1 MKKYGLSV
9 HLVEMDSDP
18 DPDLNAD
25 PGRQTLDADSD
36 PAKKLC
42 RSDRIWIRIR
52 IHKTGRISEIQ
63 SLEASR

>member
-1 MKKYGLSV
+1 
-9 HLVEMDSDP
+9 MDSDP

-25 PGRQTLDADSD
+25 PGRQALDADSN
-36 PAKKLC
+36 PAKKFC

-52 IHKTGRISEIQ
+52 IHKTGRISETQ